1 MLPSAIRADGI
12 SNSGIEIGTLGAGN
26 TIVGN
31 TAVGYGYIMGGGV
44 GITLLDDNGDSTVPT
59 L

>member
-31 TAVGYGYIMGGGV
+31 TALGYGYE
-44 GITLLDDNGDSTVPT
+44 
-59 L
+59 